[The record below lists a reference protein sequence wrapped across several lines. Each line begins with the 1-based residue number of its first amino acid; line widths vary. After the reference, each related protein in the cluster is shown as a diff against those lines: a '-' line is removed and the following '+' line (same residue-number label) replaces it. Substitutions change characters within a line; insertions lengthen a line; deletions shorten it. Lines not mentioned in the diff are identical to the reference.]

1 MATCRE
7 ATPPPPSVHKPGP
20 CGGGGGEDD
29 DDSELDV
36 FAAERYFNGDDA
48 LWCARSSSSSLSS
61 SAFRTGTTHGHD
73 RSTVTAT
80 AAATSSSEASWNS
93 RSALL
98 LPVPDGNIAVPTS
111 ITEAEGS
118 GRARGKP
125 PLPSSSH
132 HCLRRWILGVAGCG
146 CVGGDGDDGSASG
159 DEYLSPGEVEDDNDF
174 AGVGGEKLISEGA
187 GELFEIKGLAV
198 VDAAS
203 VTVVRPGNSGE
214 FSTPPILSRATVA
227 APLHEHRRRSSEML
241 RRPVGDIGSALVPTK
256 VGPAF
261 TIFAGNTAR
270 EGGQHAAAPGGLG
283 ICRRDHS
290 SEDDKAPSEVGC
302 AYPPSEA
309 SVVWSVVTAEGAASC
324 NFSNA
329 ASGYYYNLNGA
340 LRHRDVRSDRRRSRV
355 SNGGGLLTCMGDKA
369 VDAVRPAH
377 SDGRNRPSA
386 GYSVVTRR
394 Q

>member
-7 ATPPPPSVHKPGP
+7 ATPPPSVHKPAGSW
-20 CGGGGGEDD
+20 GGGGGGD

-48 LWCARSSSSSLSS
+48 LWSARSSSSLS
-61 SAFRTGTTHGHD
+61 SAFRTGTTHDQD
-73 RSTVTAT
+73 RSAVTAT
-80 AAATSSSEASWNS
+80 AATSSSEASWNS

-98 LPVPDGNIAVPTS
+98 PDGKLLDAADIAVPTS

-118 GRARGKP
+118 GRPRGKP
-125 PLPSSSH
+125 FPSSS

-146 CVGGDGDDGSASG
+146 CVGGDGDESASG
-159 DEYLSPGEVEDDNDF
+159 DELSPGEVEDDNF

-198 VDAAS
+198 VDAEES
-203 VTVVRPGNSGE
+203 VTVRPGNSGE

-227 APLHEHRRRSSEML
+227 APLLHEQRRRSFEML
-241 RRPVGDIGSALVPTK
+241 RPIGDIGSALVPTK
-256 VGPAF
+256 EGPAF
-261 TIFAGNTAR
+261 TIVAGNTS
-270 EGGQHAAAPGGLG
+270 GLG
-283 ICRRDHS
+283 ICRRDS
-290 SEDDKAPSEVGC
+290 SEDDMAPSEVGC
-302 AYPPSEA
+302 VYPPSEA
-309 SVVWSVVTAEGAASC
+309 SVAWSVVTAEGAASC
-324 NFSNA
+324 NFSSA
-329 ASGYYYNLNGA
+329 ASGYYYHLNGA
-340 LRHRDVRSDRRRSRV
+340 LRHGNVRSDRRRRGRV

-377 SDGRNRPSA
+377 SDGRNRPAA